1 MFKISGKQKFGGV
14 WANGVCIAKF
24 TNGVATT
31 NDPAAAEILK
41 GMGYTV
47 EGEQDQPK
55 EPEPVVEGEPTVEGE
70 QESEKPKSPRRKRD
84 Q

>member
-47 EGEQDQPK
+47 EGEQDQPN
-55 EPEPVVEGEPTVEGE
+55 EPEPTVEGE